1 MKERESAGQRAGN
14 QERCGG
20 AVEIKTRSNASRDVA
35 RQLRDVRRSQGMT
48 QESLAELVGT
58 KKSNI
63 SRLESGRY
71 NPSLDFLVKVAGGLG
86 KQIQVKVK

>member
-1 MKERESAGQRAGN
+1 MKGTNATRE
-14 QERCGG
+14 
-20 AVEIKTRSNASRDVA
+20 EISQ
-35 RQLRDVRRSQGMT
+35 QLREVRKSQGMT
-48 QESLAELVGT
+48 QESLADRVGT

>member
-1 MKERESAGQRAGN
+1 MKGTNA
-14 QERCGG
+14 
-20 AVEIKTRSNASRDVA
+20 TRKEVA
-35 RQLRDVRRSQGMT
+35 QQLREVRKSQGMT
-48 QESLAELVGT
+48 QESLADRVGT

-86 KQIQVKVK
+86 KQIPAKVK

>member
-1 MKERESAGQRAGN
+1 MECEIENSRKLDKRGN
-14 QERCGG
+14 TIRGMT
-20 AVEIKTRSNASRDVA
+20 KRSDASRDVA
-35 RQLRDVRRSQGMT
+35 KQLRDVRKSQGMT

-63 SRLESGRY
+63 SRLESGHY

>member
-1 MKERESAGQRAGN
+1 MEGTNATRE
-14 QERCGG
+14 E
-20 AVEIKTRSNASRDVA
+20 VA
-35 RQLRDVRRSQGMT
+35 QQLREVRKSQGMT
-48 QESLAELVGT
+48 QELLADRVGT
-58 KKSNI
+58 EKSNI

>member
-1 MKERESAGQRAGN
+1 MIKRGN
-14 QERCGG
+14 TVRGMT
-20 AVEIKTRSNASRDVA
+20 KRSDASRDVA
-35 RQLRDVRRSQGMT
+35 KQLRDVRKAQGRT

-71 NPSLDFLVKVAGGLG
+71 NPSLDFLAKVAGGLG

>member
-1 MKERESAGQRAGN
+1 MEGTNATRE
-14 QERCGG
+14 E
-20 AVEIKTRSNASRDVA
+20 VA
-35 RQLRDVRRSQGMT
+35 QQLREVRKSQGMT
-48 QESLAELVGT
+48 QELLADRVGT

-71 NPSLDFLVKVAGGLG
+71 NPSLDFRVKVAGGLG

>member
-1 MKERESAGQRAGN
+1 MKGTNATRE
-14 QERCGG
+14 E
-20 AVEIKTRSNASRDVA
+20 VA
-35 RQLRDVRRSQGMT
+35 QQLREVRKSQGMT
-48 QESLAELVGT
+48 QESLADRVGT
-58 KKSNI
+58 QKSNI